1 MFQINEDKSIAV
13 TRGDAMFFFV
23 SATNEGNGGTPYVF
37 RAGDKVRINIHG
49 KKECDNVVLQKDFE
63 VTAETEKVEIYLAE
77 DDTKIGDVISKP
89 KDYWYEIVLN
99 PDTEPQTIIGY
110 DEDGAK
116 VFKLYP
122 EGGQVKEGE

>member
-1 MFQINEDKSIAV
+1 
-13 TRGDAMFFFV
+13 MFFFV